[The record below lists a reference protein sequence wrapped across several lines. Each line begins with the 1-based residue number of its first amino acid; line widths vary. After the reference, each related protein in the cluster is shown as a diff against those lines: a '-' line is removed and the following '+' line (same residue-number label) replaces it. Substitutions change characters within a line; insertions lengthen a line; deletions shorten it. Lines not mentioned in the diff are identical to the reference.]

1 MNYQVKKISKLRI
14 EVKS

>member
-1 MNYQVKKISKLRI
+1 MKVSIRI

>member
-1 MNYQVKKISKLRI
+1 MVIARFNYIRI